1 MVEVSLPNP
10 NFIGGIAILILA
22 GIVIWDAF
30 WLTRQRTDV
39 PKIGELSAGFAW
51 TSEGSNEVIRQW
63 GNLFSMA
70 VMMALPWGFVEISGT
85 SYIWALIWDVLLSLH
100 LISLLIPKRYAVS
113 RTHLFADG
121 QRYSWER
128 LNLAKKQP
136 KRRIML
142 LRKGWGVFGPL
153 PVGVKQE
160 ERETA
165 LEWIKA
171 AIEQGAKWDEKVDIS
186 KQEE

>member
-10 NFIGGIAILILA
+10 NLIGGIAILILA

-30 WLTRQRTDV
+30 WLTKQRTDV

-128 LNLAKKQP
+128 LKLAKKQP

-142 LRKGWGVFGPL
+142 LRKGWGYSAPFL
-153 PVGVKQE
+153 
-160 ERETA
+160 
-165 LEWIKA
+165 LE
-171 AIEQGAKWDEKVDIS
+171 
-186 KQEE
+186 

>member
-10 NFIGGIAILILA
+10 NLIGGIAILILA

-30 WLTRQRTDV
+30 WLTKQRTDV

-128 LNLAKKQP
+128 LNLQKNSQNA
-136 KRRIML
+136 
-142 LRKGWGVFGPL
+142 G
-153 PVGVKQE
+153 
-160 ERETA
+160 
-165 LEWIKA
+165 
-171 AIEQGAKWDEKVDIS
+171 
-186 KQEE
+186 

>member
-1 MVEVSLPNP
+1 MVEVNLPNP
-10 NFIGGIAILILA
+10 NFIGGLAIFILA
-22 GIVIWDAF
+22 SIVIWDAY
-30 WLTRQRTDV
+30 WLTKQRRDV
-39 PKIGELSAGFAW
+39 PKLGQLSAGFAW
-51 TSEGSNEVIRQW
+51 SSEGSNEVIRQW

-85 SYIWALIWDVLLSLH
+85 SFLWAIVWDVLLSLH

-128 LNLAKKQP
+128 LKLSKRQP
-136 KRRIML
+136 KRRIMI
-142 LRKGWGVFGPL
+142 LRKGWGIFGPL

-160 ERETA
+160 EYDSA
-165 LEWIKA
+165 LAWISA
-171 AIEQGAKWDEKVDIS
+171 AIDGEDSWDSMIDSGKS
-186 KQEE
+186 EE

>member
-1 MVEVSLPNP
+1 M
-10 NFIGGIAILILA
+10 
-22 GIVIWDAF
+22 
-30 WLTRQRTDV
+30 
-39 PKIGELSAGFAW
+39 
-51 TSEGSNEVIRQW
+51 

-128 LNLAKKQP
+128 LNLQKTAKTQDNAVTERLGGIRASSCWSKT
-136 KRRIML
+136 K
-142 LRKGWGVFGPL
+142 
-153 PVGVKQE
+153 

-171 AIEQGAKWDEKVDIS
+171 AIEQGEKWDEKSVFQT
-186 KQEE
+186 KKNRL